1 LTAYLILLFNLLLLV
16 AGQIAWKI
24 GLEQQGGIHIGNLF
38 SVLFSPLILL
48 GIALYALATG
58 LWFVVLSRLPLS
70 LAYPLQSLA
79 YAVGIFAAWYVFGEI
94 IPLNR
99 WIGAAV
105 IVLGAVIIAAK

>member
-1 LTAYLILLFNLLLLV
+1 MLNIILLV

-24 GLEQQGGIHIGNLF
+24 GLQQAGGIHFGNLF

-58 LWFVVLSRLPLS
+58 LWLVVLSRLPLS

-79 YAVGIFAAWYVFGEI
+79 YAIGIFAAWYVFGESV
-94 IPLNR
+94 PLNR

-105 IVLGAVIIAAK
+105 IVLGAAIIAAK

>member
-1 LTAYLILLFNLLLLV
+1 MAYSMLMLNIILLV

-24 GLEQQGGIHIGNLF
+24 GLQQSGGIHFGNLF

-79 YAVGIFAAWYVFGEI
+79 YAIGIFAAWYVFGESV
-94 IPLNR
+94 PLNR

-105 IVLGAVIIAAK
+105 IVLGAAMIAAK

>member
-1 LTAYLILLFNLLLLV
+1 MAYLMLLLNMLLLV
-16 AGQIAWKI
+16 AGQISWKI
-24 GLEQQGGIHIGNLF
+24 GLQQQGGIHLGNLLQ
-38 SVLFSPLILL
+38 VLFSPLILL
-48 GIALYALATG
+48 GIVLYAVATG

-79 YAVGIFAAWYVFGEI
+79 YAAGIFAAWYFFGESV
-94 IPLNR
+94 PLNR

>member
-1 LTAYLILLFNLLLLV
+1 MAYSMLMLNIILLV
-16 AGQIAWKI
+16 TGQIAWKI
-24 GLEQQGGIHIGNLF
+24 GLQQSGGIHFGNLV

-79 YAVGIFAAWYVFGEI
+79 YAIGIFAAWYVFGESV
-94 IPLNR
+94 PLNR

-105 IVLGAVIIAAK
+105 IVLGAAIIAAK

>member
-1 LTAYLILLFNLLLLV
+1 MAYLMLLLNIILLV

-24 GLEQQGGIHIGNLF
+24 GLQQHGGIHIGNLF
-38 SVLFSPLILL
+38 LVLFSPWILL
-48 GIALYALATG
+48 GIALYALSTG

-70 LAYPLQSLA
+70 LVYPLQSLA
-79 YAVGIFAAWYVFGEI
+79 YAIGIFAAWYVFGESV
-94 IPLNR
+94 PLNR